1 VARERAMRGSFEGRE
16 RAMRG
21 SFEARERA
29 MRDSFVFVNQEA
41 PNQGKLLVEAR
52 EIHEGHQ
59 GAIIKIS

>member
-1 VARERAMRGSFEGRE
+1 MARE

-41 PNQGKLLVEAR
+41 PCQGRLLVEAR